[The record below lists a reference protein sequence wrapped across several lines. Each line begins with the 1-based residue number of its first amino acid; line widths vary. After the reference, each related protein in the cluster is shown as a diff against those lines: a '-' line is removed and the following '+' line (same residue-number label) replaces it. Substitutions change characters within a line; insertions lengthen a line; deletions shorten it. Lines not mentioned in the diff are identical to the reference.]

1 MAFILV
7 QLCQGK
13 KKTDFATSYNL
24 LKPLSIIRLLPLD
37 PLQEGSSEG
46 GMVGGINNCDLT
58 GIMCRLGSLI
68 MIASGSIDI
77 ISQYYVNTL

>member
-1 MAFILV
+1 M
-7 QLCQGK
+7 
-13 KKTDFATSYNL
+13 
-24 LKPLSIIRLLPLD
+24 PLD
-37 PLQEGSSEG
+37 PLQEGSEEG

-77 ISQYYVNTL
+77 ISQYYVNTLQIIT